1 MKYGTAPN
9 RRNGVEVSGEE
20 RIASTL
26 LGGGKR
32 WAVMGKGFVD
42 EAAFDGN
49 LRGCRSRKMAVRS
62 AGQGK
67 RTIGVE
73 AQRTF
78 RMNGINS
85 LVGF

>member
-1 MKYGTAPN
+1 
-9 RRNGVEVSGEE
+9 
-20 RIASTL
+20 
-26 LGGGKR
+26 
-32 WAVMGKGFVD
+32 MGKGFVD
-42 EAAFDGN
+42 GAAFDGN
-49 LRGCRSRKMAVRS
+49 LRGRRSRKADVRS

-85 LVGF
+85 LVEF